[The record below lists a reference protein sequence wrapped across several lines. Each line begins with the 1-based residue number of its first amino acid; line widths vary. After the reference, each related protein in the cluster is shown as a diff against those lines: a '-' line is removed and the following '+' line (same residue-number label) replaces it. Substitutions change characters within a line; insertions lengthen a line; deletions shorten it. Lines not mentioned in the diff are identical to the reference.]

1 MGENMK
7 IFIFIFILFN
17 ITSAE
22 VLDID
27 RVRRVIDGD
36 TIVVDLRCKPD
47 ILCRN
52 LKIRLLGID
61 SAEIRTKDKNIK
73 RQGLIAKHQLK
84 EEIRRGE
91 YFELRKC
98 SRGKYFRLVCDL
110 RINGLS
116 ASKLM
121 ISGGYARYYDGG
133 TKNIWK

>member
-1 MGENMK
+1 MK
-7 IFIFIFILFN
+7 IFIFIFILLSN
-17 ITSAE
+17 ITAAE

-47 ILCRN
+47 ILCKN
-52 LKIRLLGID
+52 MKIRLLGID
-61 SAEIRTKDKNIK
+61 TPEIRTKDKNIK
-73 RQGLIAKHQLK
+73 RKGLIAKHQLK

-133 TKNIWK
+133 SKNIWK

>member
-1 MGENMK
+1 MGKHMK

-22 VLDID
+22 ILDID

-47 ILCRN
+47 ILCKN
-52 LKIRLLGID
+52 MKIRLVDID
-61 SAEIRTKDKNIK
+61 TPEIRTKDKNIK
-73 RQGLIAKHQLK
+73 RKGLIAKHQLR
-84 EEIRRGE
+84 EEIRRGD
-91 YFELRKC
+91 YLELRKC

-116 ASKLM
+116 ASELM

-133 TKNIWK
+133 TKIIWK